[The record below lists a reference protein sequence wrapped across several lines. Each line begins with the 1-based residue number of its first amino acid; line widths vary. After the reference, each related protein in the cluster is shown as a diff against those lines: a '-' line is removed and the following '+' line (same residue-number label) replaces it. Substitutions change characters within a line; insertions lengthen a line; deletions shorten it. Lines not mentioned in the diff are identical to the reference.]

1 MRIKPSRI
9 RYQGVLKPLS
19 IPEKRWQDISIDFI
33 EKLPRS
39 RGFNGLLYINIM
51 VVVDRFSKQAYY
63 ISYKSI
69 TAQVV
74 ADLFYKEIFKY
85 YSLPRSIF
93 SDRETQFVSY
103 I

>member
-39 RGFNGLLYINIM
+39 RGFDGLSCINIII
-51 VVVDRFSKQAYY
+51 V
-63 ISYKSI
+63 IN
-69 TAQVV
+69 
-74 ADLFYKEIFKY
+74 
-85 YSLPRSIF
+85 
-93 SDRETQFVSY
+93 
-103 I
+103 